1 MGIQIGTVMISW
13 YGLFIVLGITA
24 GVLLGYILMRINHLK
39 FDDFIQVACFVGLGA
54 MAGAKLLYLIVSWES
69 IDLSRITDPEYF
81 SALMGGGFVFY
92 GGVFG
97 GLLGLYLCGKILHIQ
112 VAVYARAAIPVI
124 PVAHAFGRIGCAMAG
139 CCYGVPYDG
148 PGAVVYTESIAA
160 PLNVSLFPV
169 QAVEAAGNLV
179 IAAVLCLY
187 GEVCRRNSKNPKSLQ
202 VYLILYAVFRFGL
215 EYVRYDDSERGIL
228 MGLSTS
234 QWISIVICIGV
245 IAVEI
250 FRQKKSAVK
259 ILFCWR
265 DAGSSGNICQD
276 KRF

>member
-160 PLNVSLFPV
+160 PLNVPLFPV

-276 KRF
+276 KKF

>member
-97 GLLGLYLCGKILHIQ
+97 GLLGLYLCGKILHMQ

-160 PLNVSLFPV
+160 PLNVPLFPV
-169 QAVEAAGNLV
+169 QAVGAAGNLV

-276 KRF
+276 KKS

>member
-1 MGIQIGTVMISW
+1 MGIQIGTIMISW
-13 YGLFIVLGITA
+13 YGLFIVLGIAA

-39 FDDFIQVACFVGLGA
+39 FDDFIQIACFVGLGA

-69 IDLSRITDPEYF
+69 IDFSRITDPEYF

-160 PLNVSLFPV
+160 PLNVPLFLV

-179 IAAVLCLY
+179 ITGVLCMY
-187 GEVCRRNSKNPKSLQ
+187 DVYCRRQGRRAKSVQL
-202 VYLILYAVFRFGL
+202 YLVMYAVQRFVL
-215 EYVRYDDSERGIL
+215 EFLRYDDSERGIIL
-228 MGLSTS
+228 GLSTS
-234 QWISIVICIGV
+234 QWIGIGICAGV
-245 IAVEI
+245 ITVEI
-250 FRQKKSAVK
+250 FRQKRVAM
-259 ILFCWR
+259 
-265 DAGSSGNICQD
+265 
-276 KRF
+276 KRKM

>member
-1 MGIQIGTVMISW
+1 M
-13 YGLFIVLGITA
+13 
-24 GVLLGYILMRINHLK
+24 K

-69 IDLSRITDPEYF
+69 IDFSRITDPEYF

-265 DAGSSGNICQD
+265 DAGSSGNICRD

>member
-1 MGIQIGTVMISW
+1 MGIQIGTIMISS
-13 YGLFIVLGITA
+13 YGLFIVLGIAA

-39 FDDFIQVACFVGLGA
+39 FDDFIQIVCFVGLGA
-54 MAGAKLLYLIVSWES
+54 MVGAKLLYLIVSWES
-69 IDLSRITDPEYF
+69 IDFSRITDPEYF

-160 PLNVSLFPV
+160 PLNVPLFPV
-169 QAVEAAGNLV
+169 QAVEAAGNLA

-202 VYLILYAVFRFGL
+202 VYLILYAVFRFAL

-228 MGLSTS
+228 LGLSTS

-276 KRF
+276 KRS